1 MSLTENET
9 PSIWAPSRRVC
20 VKNFNNGFNQR
31 SLLLFQ
37 ASGPGREFPA
47 RARCRKVIPAYPLPG
62 QGASFPRPFSSRFL
76 PKTGP
81 GTREYAYTGGAFE
94 HWENCKNPKSLLSL
108 QSVEKSYFGRT
119 VLAGVSLR
127 IDRGDRLALIGENG
141 AGKTTLLRL
150 VTGQEKPDADR
161 SSSLPLLWSAT

>member
-1 MSLTENET
+1 
-9 PSIWAPSRRVC
+9 
-20 VKNFNNGFNQR
+20 
-31 SLLLFQ
+31 
-37 ASGPGREFPA
+37 
-47 RARCRKVIPAYPLPG
+47 
-62 QGASFPRPFSSRFL
+62 
-76 PKTGP
+76 
-81 GTREYAYTGGAFE
+81 
-94 HWENCKNPKSLLSL
+94 
-108 QSVEKSYFGRT
+108 VEKSYFGRT